1 MRVCVTE
8 TEKYGGDEVARLE
21 NSKFVA
27 KPVKDR
33 RNKAVSTEPELKG
46 R

>member
-27 KPVKDR
+27 TPVRDR